1 MNESTAP
8 FVVEGSPE
16 DPMRLLRTI
25 LPLAAALLL
34 LVLPTAEAET
44 VATLKI
50 ATVAPEGTPWADG
63 LTRLK
68 AQVEKD
74 APGRMV
80 VRPFLGG
87 VLGDENESVQA
98 CQRGQ
103 IQGVGASTGALASIV
118 PELAVLEL
126 PYLFRSEAE
135 ADYVLDKVI
144 LTSVEKAFRDR
155 GLVLA
160 FWSENGYRAFGSS
173 WGPVKTPADLVGHKM
188 RSQEHKLHLQM
199 YRSFGASPQPIPV
212 TEVLTSMQ
220 TGVIDGW
227 DNTPLFA
234 FAAQWTSA
242 TKYISLTNHIYQPAA
257 IAYNE
262 AWFDA
267 QPKDLQAILMKA
279 RTGLAPQMR
288 QEIRALNPILIQNLK
303 DMKVSVYKP
312 SATEMAAFEA
322 PAKQARDAYMA
333 TASAGEKA
341 LLVQVQKGLEAYR
354 AGAR

>member
-1 MNESTAP
+1 
-8 FVVEGSPE
+8 
-16 DPMRLLRTI
+16 MRLLRTF
-25 LPLAAALLL
+25 LPLAAAAAFLF
-34 LVLPTAEAET
+34 VLPSADAQE

-63 LTRLK
+63 LTQLK
-68 AQVEKD
+68 AQVETDGQK
-74 APGRMV
+74 RLV
-80 VRPFLGG
+80 VRTFLGG

-103 IQGVGASTGALASIV
+103 IQGVGASTGAIASIV

-126 PYLFRSEAE
+126 PYLFKSAEE

-144 LTSVEKAFRDR
+144 LPTVEKAFRDK
-155 GLVLA
+155 GLVFG
-160 FWSENGYRAFGSS
+160 FWSENGYRTFGSN
-173 WGPVKTPADLVGHKM
+173 WGPVKSPADLKGHKM
-188 RSQEHKLHLQM
+188 RSQEHELHLQM
-199 YRSFGASPQPIPV
+199 YRSFGASPVPIPV

-242 TKYISLTNHIYQPAA
+242 TKYLSLTNHIYQPAA
-257 IAYNE
+257 IAFNK

-267 QPKDLQAILMKA
+267 LPADLQAILMKS
-279 RTGLAPQMR
+279 RTGLAPKMR
-288 QEIRALNPILIQNLK
+288 KEIRALNPILVQNLSE
-303 DMKVSVYKP
+303 MKVTVYKP
-312 SATEMAAFEA
+312 TATELAAFEA
-322 PAKQARDAYMA
+322 PAKVARDAYMA
-333 TASAGEKA
+333 KASAGEKA
-341 LLVQVQKGLEAYR
+341 LLAQITKGIEAYR

>member
-1 MNESTAP
+1 
-8 FVVEGSPE
+8 
-16 DPMRLLRTI
+16 MRLLLRTF
-25 LPLAAALLL
+25 LPLAAAAALLL
-34 LVLPTAEAET
+34 ALPTADAQE

-63 LTRLK
+63 LTQLK
-68 AQVEKD
+68 TQVESESGK
-74 APGRMV
+74 RLL
-80 VRPFLGG
+80 VRTFLGG

-103 IQGVGASTGALASIV
+103 IQGVGASTGAIASIV

-126 PYLFRSEAE
+126 PYLFKSAEE

-144 LTSVEKAFRDR
+144 LPTVEKAFREK
-155 GLVLA
+155 GLVFG
-160 FWSENGYRAFGSS
+160 FWSENGYRTFGSN
-173 WGPVKTPADLVGHKM
+173 WGPVKSPADLKGHKM
-188 RSQEHKLHLQM
+188 RSQEHPVHLEM
-199 YRSFGASPQPIPV
+199 YRAFGASPVPIPV

-242 TKYISLTNHIYQPAA
+242 TKFLSLTNHIYQPAV
-257 IAYNE
+257 IAFNK

-267 QPKDLQAILMKA
+267 LPADLQATLLKA
-279 RTGLAPQMR
+279 RTGLAPKMR
-288 QEIRALNPILIQNLK
+288 KEIRALNPILVQNLSE
-303 DMKVSVYKP
+303 MKVTVYKP
-312 SATEMAAFEA
+312 TAAELAAFEA
-322 PAKQARDAYMA
+322 PAKTARDAYMA
-333 TASAGEKA
+333 KASAGEKA
-341 LLVQVQKGLEAYR
+341 LYAQVLKGIEAYR

>member
-1 MNESTAP
+1 
-8 FVVEGSPE
+8 
-16 DPMRLLRTI
+16 MRLFRTF
-25 LPLAAALLL
+25 LPLAAAAAFLLA
-34 LVLPTAEAET
+34 LPSADAQE

-63 LTRLK
+63 LTQLK
-68 AQVEKD
+68 TQVETEGNK
-74 APGRMV
+74 RLV
-80 VRPFLGG
+80 VRTFLGG

-103 IQGVGASTGALASIV
+103 IQGVGASTGAIASIV

-126 PYLFRSEAE
+126 PYLFKSAEE

-144 LTSVEKAFRDR
+144 LPTVEKAFRDK
-155 GLVLA
+155 GLVFG
-160 FWSENGYRAFGSS
+160 FWSENGYRAFGSN
-173 WGPVKTPADLVGHKM
+173 WGPVKSPADLKGHKM
-188 RSQEHKLHLQM
+188 RSQEHELHLQM
-199 YRSFGASPQPIPV
+199 YRSFGASPVPIPV

-242 TKYISLTNHIYQPAA
+242 TKYLTLTNHIYQPAA
-257 IAYNE
+257 IAFNK

-267 QPKDLQAILMKA
+267 LPADLQAILLKS
-279 RTGLAPQMR
+279 RTGLAPKMR
-288 QEIRALNPILIQNLK
+288 KEIRALNPILVQNLSE
-303 DMKVSVYKP
+303 MKVTVYKP
-312 SATEMAAFEA
+312 SAAELAAFEV
-322 PAKQARDAYMA
+322 PAKAARDAYMA
-333 TASAGEKA
+333 KASAGEKA
-341 LLVQVQKGLEAYR
+341 LLAQITKGIEAYR